1 MVSLASTPN
10 SHDRDAYSH
19 ACLAEA
25 ARTSD
30 RALRQQLRD
39 EAVVL
44 NMPMADSLARQ
55 YARRGIPVEDLIQVA
70 RLGLVA
76 AANRYDATQGS
87 GFAAYAVPT
96 INGELRRYFRDT
108 GWSIRPPRRV
118 QEASLKIRR
127 VKSELTQRLGRFPT
141 ASELAEEVGCDGHL
155 VEEAQMAGGGYQHL
169 SLDHESNINSDSE
182 SITLAD
188 SIGASDPDF
197 DRAEA
202 RMMLRPVVDRLSDR
216 DRRILELRFVE
227 GLTQR
232 EVGEHIG
239 VSQMQVSR
247 ILSEILATL
256 RSELGFETSAA

>member
-1 MVSLASTPN
+1 MVSLAPTPST
-10 SHDRDAYSH
+10 HDRDARTH

-25 ARTSD
+25 ASTSD
-30 RALRQQLRD
+30 RALRQQLLD

-44 NMPMADSLARQ
+44 NIPMADSLARQ
-55 YARRGIPVEDLIQVA
+55 YARRGIAVEDLIQVA

-76 AANRYDATQGS
+76 AANRYDPTQGS

-118 QEASLKIRR
+118 QEASLKIRA
-127 VKSELTQRLGRFPT
+127 VKSDLTQRLGRFPT
-141 ASELAEEVGCDGHL
+141 ASELAEEVGCDDHL
-155 VEEAQMAGGGYQHL
+155 VEEAQVAGRGYRHL
-169 SLDHESNINSDSE
+169 SLDHESNSNSDSE
-182 SITLAD
+182 TVTLAD
-188 SIGASDPDF
+188 SIGDSDPDF

-202 RMMLRPVVDRLSDR
+202 RMMLRPLVDRLGDR
-216 DRRILELRFVE
+216 ERCILELRFVQ

-239 VSQMQVSR
+239 ISQMQVSR

-256 RSELGFETSAA
+256 RTELGVETSAA